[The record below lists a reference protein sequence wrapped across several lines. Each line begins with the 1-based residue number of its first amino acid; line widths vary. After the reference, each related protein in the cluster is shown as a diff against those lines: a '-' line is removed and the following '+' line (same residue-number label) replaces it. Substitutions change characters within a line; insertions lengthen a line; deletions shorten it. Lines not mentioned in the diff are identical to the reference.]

1 MQRAI
6 KLTGIILTTIIILS
20 VIAFTTSQTVRNNTY
35 YVGAV
40 GTNYI
45 AKHVCSEYYL
55 NGNRSINDIFE
66 QDIYTTDKRF
76 ALFDVTEDKENKTI
90 HASLW
95 GLFHGYAAYR
105 DALGCTLVHD
115 MPVAEYPQTAVQVK
129 RHERS
134 EASHKWPLNFKNAEN
149 IGEIDMRTLSAAVDK
164 SFSEPNPNSKQ
175 DTRALVILHKGNIV
189 AEKYAPG
196 FDQNSRFF
204 SMSLAKSVSATLI
217 GTLVDAGKINLND
230 TSLFPEWSAQSD
242 PRRDISLHHLLTM
255 TSGLEFEEVEAA
267 GYDLTNMVYLS
278 SSMAEYAK
286 NKPLIHQPG
295 THWDYSSGTATLIS
309 ALYTN
314 HFDNLET
321 AYQYAWDTLFAPAD
335 MVSTIYETDQNNDF
349 DGGGWIYAAARDWA
363 RFGQLYLN
371 RGIMNDQRIVS
382 EKWVDYISTPVEPAP
397 IGIYG
402 GQFWLNKGAKQ
413 ESGET
418 IRFLDSCPS
427 DLYFAL
433 GHFGQIIAIIP
444 SKDAVIVRLGW
455 STDPE
460 NQFDFDEH
468 ICGIASAIES
478 TQ

>member
-1 MQRAI
+1 MQRAT
-6 KLTGIILTTIIILS
+6 KLTGIILVITLILG
-20 VIAFTTSQTVRNNTY
+20 VLAFTMSKTFRNNTY

-40 GTNYI
+40 GTTYM

-55 NGNRSINDIFE
+55 NNNRSIDDIIK

-76 ALFDVTEDKENKTI
+76 SYFDIIEDKQNKAI

-95 GLFHGYAAYR
+95 GIFNGYAAYR
-105 DALGCTLVHD
+105 DGLGCTLIHD
-115 MPVAEYPQTAVQVK
+115 TTVAEYLQTSIQIQ
-129 RHERS
+129 RHEKS
-134 EASHKWPLNFKNAEN
+134 EASHQWPLSFQNSKNTQ
-149 IGEIDMRTLSAAVDK
+149 EIDTNELQAAIGK
-164 SFSEPNPNSKQ
+164 AFAEPIPKSKQ
-175 DTRALVILHKGNIV
+175 DTRALVVLHKGNII
-189 AEKYAPG
+189 AEEYAPG
-196 FDQNSRFF
+196 FDEKSRFF

-217 GTLVDAGKINLND
+217 GTLVDAGKMDLND
-230 TSLFPEWSAQSD
+230 TNLFPEWSGPSD
-242 PRRDISLHHLLTM
+242 PRRNISLHHLLTM
-255 TSGLEFEEVEAA
+255 TSGLEFEEVEAT

-278 SSMAEYAK
+278 PSMAEYAK
-286 NKPLIHQPG
+286 NKPLLHQPG
-295 THWDYSSGTATLIS
+295 THWDYSSGTATLLS

-314 HFDNLET
+314 HFNNLQS
-321 AYQYAWDTLFAPAD
+321 AYTYAWDTLFAPAD

-349 DGGGWIYAAARDWA
+349 DGGGWIYATARDWA

-371 RGIMNDQRIVS
+371 RGKMNDQRIVS